1 MIHGYERIA
10 VPLCLTQI
18 NNRLEPRP
26 MVTPLI
32 TPIIMSRS
40 DPEAQNLTVDDFEYH
55 SDEEQNG
62 TDRTPRPNRP
72 APQTFKSQYTIQT
85 SERLKG
91 VANRIIFSRY
101 YILFYFIMMSLSLTT
116 VVLSLMA
123 TRKSTCRSLRAGSD
137 QFRQGRVP
145 TFRLACVG
153 DHHQWDDGSGGLYA
167 MGCVWKG

>member
-1 MIHGYERIA
+1 
-10 VPLCLTQI
+10 
-18 NNRLEPRP
+18 
-26 MVTPLI
+26 
-32 TPIIMSRS
+32 MSRS
-40 DPEAQNLTVDDFEYH
+40 DPEAQNLTADDFEYH
-55 SDEEQNG
+55 SDEEQDA
-62 TDRTPRPNRP
+62 TDRTSRPNRP

-123 TRKSTCRSLRAGSD
+123 TRKSTCCISRAGAD

-145 TFRLACVG
+145 TFRLACFG
-153 DHHQWDDGSGGLYA
+153 DYHQWDDGSGGLYA